1 MGSTQSTWGVVRQ
14 TEKRSVAARPATAV
28 CARLFIL
35 FNSK

>member
-1 MGSTQSTWGVVRQ
+1 MGAVERQ
-14 TEKRSVAARPATAV
+14 TDERTVAARPALYSAV